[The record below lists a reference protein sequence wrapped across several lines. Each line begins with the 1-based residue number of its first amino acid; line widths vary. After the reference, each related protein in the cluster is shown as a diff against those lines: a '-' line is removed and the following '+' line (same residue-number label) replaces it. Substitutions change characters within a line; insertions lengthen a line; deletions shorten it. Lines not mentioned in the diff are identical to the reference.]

1 MMEFLASLENSAF
14 GIWVRESG
22 SLWAYPMIITFH
34 AFGLAIVVGL
44 NAAIDLRLLGVAPSL
59 PVAPMEKLF
68 PIMWFG
74 FWMNAIS
81 GVMLLVGDA
90 TTMVSSPIF
99 GLKMTVIGLAAA
111 NLIVIKRQAF
121 RRQRWAGGI
130 VPARIRLLATTS
142 LVLWACAITAG
153 RLTAYL
159 GPSAGVK
166 GIH

>member
-1 MMEFLASLENSAF
+1 MTEFLASLENSAL

-34 AFGLAIVVGL
+34 SFGLAIIVGL

-59 PVAPMEKLF
+59 PVAPLEKLF

-81 GVMLLVGDA
+81 GLLLLVGDA
-90 TTMVSSPIF
+90 TTMVRSPIF
-99 GLKMTVIGLAAA
+99 ALKMAVIGLAVA
-111 NLIVIKRQAF
+111 NLIVMKRSAF
-121 RRQRWAGGI
+121 RRQSWAGGI
-130 VPARIRLLATTS
+130 VPARIKLLATTS
-142 LVLWACAITAG
+142 LVLWTCAITAG

>member
-1 MMEFLASLENSAF
+1 MMELLASLENSVF

-22 SLWAYPMIITFH
+22 SVWAYPMIITFH
-34 AFGLAIVVGL
+34 SFGLAIVVGL

-59 PVAPMEKLF
+59 PVAPMESLF

-99 GLKMTVIGLAAA
+99 VLKMTVIGLAAA
-111 NLIVIKRQAF
+111 NLIVIRRCAF
-121 RRQRWAGGI
+121 RPQRWAGGI
-130 VPARIRLLATTS
+130 VPARIKLLATTS